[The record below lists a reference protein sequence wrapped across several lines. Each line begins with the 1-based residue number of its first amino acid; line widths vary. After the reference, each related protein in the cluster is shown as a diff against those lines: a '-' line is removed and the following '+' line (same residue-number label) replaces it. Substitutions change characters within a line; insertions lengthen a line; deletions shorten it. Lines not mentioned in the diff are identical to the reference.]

1 MSKTTQL
8 PHATAIDLPSKNRA
22 ELAEILNQ
30 QLANVSDLQSQTKQ
44 AHWNVRGPEFYQLHK
59 LFDDLAEPLG
69 EHIDTIAERTV
80 TLGGFALG
88 TVRCAANSSELDEF
102 PLEPGAMEYARE
114 LAKALRSGATRSR
127 CDQRFAESGGFGYG
141 GPADRPE
148 PPPRQGALF
157 PGGSLSQIAV
167 VIKID
172 SPLLYGLRP
181 MRISQA
187 IASKRSFA

>member
-22 ELAEILNQ
+22 ELVEILNQ
-30 QLANVSDLQSQTKQ
+30 QLANISDLQSQTKQ

-69 EHIDTIAERTV
+69 EHIDTIAERAV
-80 TLGGFALG
+80 TLGGFAMG

-114 LAKALRSGATRSR
+114 LAKRYASCANSVRAAIGVSQNLDDADTADLLTDLSR
-127 CDQRFAESGGFGYG
+127 HLDK
-141 GPADRPE
+141 
-148 PPPRQGALF
+148 
-157 PGGSLSQIAV
+157 SLYFLEAHFR
-167 VIKID
+167 K
-172 SPLLYGLRP
+172 
-181 MRISQA
+181 
-187 IASKRSFA
+187 